1 MNGAHGSTS
10 RDAWGAICASL
21 ATPPRSAS
29 IAGMRRAVLA
39 LCLVGCTDPGTPH
52 GDASALDVSPRDAS
66 ALDVD
71 LRDASAHDV
80 DPRDAS
86 ALDVDAPE
94 VAPEGDASVCTFY
107 DVPLPDPAYGALRCE
122 SADEF
127 GPPGSTVAFMHAT
140 DRAPAC
146 DGRGAPTGPV
156 RWFRATVPAGHEL
169 WAQLLTGPDNAPPAV
184 RAYPACGDDRCLA
197 AEAGSPSSRDA
208 LVRWRNEGS
217 TPREV
222 RVAAGS
228 AGPAP
233 CGPAMFNRE
242 VRAPAANNTCA
253 TATPP
258 GADTFDD
265 LQPELGVEAPS
276 ACGAEPSPPRP
287 ALWYRVRVPARTVLR
302 ALAFDTISYT
312 RAGVDLRLMRT
323 CGGACEL
330 AGTRS
335 GLTSR
340 VVWSNEGADAEV
352 LLALSTTA
360 PTWFTRTRL
369 TLSYAPLPPNARCAG
384 AVALDDGAS
393 LAGDVSV
400 SNAPPPACVGRPGD
414 RALFYR
420 VTVPAGRTLVVTA
433 RGTSSAEPP
442 ALAVLSACDATAC
455 LATSTSAGAMGVAR
469 YENTS
474 TVSRE
479 VIVAASA
486 PPEPARAGFVIAAT
500 TREPAANGRCATPQR
515 VSDGDVVTDARTLDG
530 RDPVRAC
537 VGSDASSDALWYAV
551 RLGAGEQ
558 LVAEAT
564 STAPERPRLRLVDGC
579 AATGCLA
586 GETAASRVAWTNAGD
601 SARELL
607 LAVSDPRGAT
617 ADARATLRVT
627 ARRVPYRVTSIAAAC
642 DDMTGA
648 TRVPWETTVLGT
660 STFRAYELPFAFEW
674 FGAAVRYWVASPN
687 GFVHLTT
694 EPGYSPTGAGV
705 GPFPTEIPGALLA
718 PFSAGFTSD
727 ATMRVSTRTVDGPR
741 RHVTVQWSG
750 VRLVGEPETPLTFQV
765 WIVDGGAVEFHYCA
779 MGASAQATGAA
790 ASIGVQGGVGPLG
803 VSYAY
808 LRAGAAT
815 TGTGLRVAP

>member
-1 MNGAHGSTS
+1 
-10 RDAWGAICASL
+10 
-21 ATPPRSAS
+21 
-29 IAGMRRAVLA
+29 MRRALLA
-39 LCLVGCTDPGTPH
+39 WCLVGCTDPGAPH
-52 GDASALDVSPRDAS
+52 GDASALDTDPHDAP
-66 ALDVD
+66 
-71 LRDASAHDV
+71 HPDV
-80 DPRDAS
+80 DPRDAG
-86 ALDVDAPE
+86 ALDVAALDVAAPL
-94 VAPEGDASVCTFY
+94 GDASVCAFY

-197 AEAGSPSSRDA
+197 AEAGTPSSHDA
-208 LVRWRNEGS
+208 LLRWRNEGS
-217 TPREV
+217 APREV

-265 LQPELGVEAPS
+265 QQPELGVEAPP
-276 ACGAEPSPPRP
+276 ACGAEPSPARP

-302 ALAFDTISYT
+302 ALAFDTIPFT
-312 RAGVDLRLMRT
+312 RAGVDLRLVRA
-323 CGGACEL
+323 CGGACERV
-330 AGTRS
+330 GTRV
-335 GLTSR
+335 GLASHAL
-340 VVWSNEGADAEV
+340 WANEGADVDV
-352 LLALSTTA
+352 LLALSTEA
-360 PTWFTRTRL
+360 PAWFTRTRL
-369 TLSYAPLPPNARCAG
+369 TLRYAPLPPNVRCAG
-384 AVALDDGAS
+384 AVALDDGVA
-393 LAGDVSV
+393 LAGDLSV
-400 SNAPPPACVGRPGD
+400 SNAPPPACVGRPDD

-420 VTVPAGRTLVVTA
+420 VTVPPGRTLVVTA
-433 RGTSSAEPP
+433 RSTLGAEPP
-442 ALAVLSACDATAC
+442 ALAVVSACDATAC
-455 LATSTSAGAMGVAR
+455 LSTSTTTSGSMREAR

-474 TVSRE
+474 VSARE

-486 PPEPARAGFVIAAT
+486 PPEIARAEFVIAAT
-500 TREPAANGRCATPQR
+500 TREPAANGRCATPRR
-515 VSDGDVVTDARTLDG
+515 VSDGDVVTDARPVDG

-537 VGSDASSDALWYAV
+537 VGSDASREALWYAV

-579 AATGCLA
+579 AATECLA
-586 GETAASRVAWTNAGD
+586 GETPASRVVWTNAGD

-607 LAVSDPRGAT
+607 LAMSDPRGAT

-642 DDMTGA
+642 DDMTSA

-705 GPFPTEIPGALLA
+705 GPFPTEFPGALLA

-750 VRLVGEPETPLTFQV
+750 VRLVGEPETPLTFQA